1 MRVVIA
7 YNEPVLPPTH
17 PEAASENDILLV
29 VAAIEQHLAHT
40 HLELTRFGVGR
51 DLDSAVI
58 VLQQV
63 PVDIVLNLFEGFG
76 DDPNAECQFAR
87 LLEESGIAFTGSSS
101 NVLRKA
107 GRKDIAKQLLTQA
120 GLPTPAWSVID
131 RMPPT
136 HCRLNWP
143 VIVKPAFRDASV
155 GIDQASVVTRP
166 LELAQRIAHAVEHY
180 ALPVLVEEFIAG
192 REVSAA
198 VVDRE
203 EHIALP
209 LVETKFIGNNGAWP
223 IDSYDAKWRPG
234 SRENLDRDLQYPA
247 DLPQSLA
254 KHVSELARSAY
265 RALGCRGFATID
277 FRISDSDTPYILDVN
292 PNADLKPTDCL
303 IELLRHAGL
312 EYADFMVQ
320 MIDAAAAARPAL
332 DRACR
337 RPSF

>member
-1 MRVVIA
+1 MWG
-7 YNEPVLPPTH
+7 
-17 PEAASENDILLV
+17 
-29 VAAIEQHLAHT
+29 AIY
-40 HLELTRFGVGR
+40 
-51 DLDSAVI
+51 SAVI

-254 KHVSELARSAY
+254 KHVSELAH
-265 RALGCRGFATID
+265 ALSSPRLSGIRHHRLPHQR
-277 FRISDSDTPYILDVN
+277 FRHPVYFGRESERRPQANRL
-292 PNADLKPTDCL
+292 PNRT
-303 IELLRHAGL
+303 
-312 EYADFMVQ
+312 
-320 MIDAAAAARPAL
+320 AAARGPGICRFYGAN
-332 DRACR
+332 DRCR
-337 RPSF
+337 SCGSAST